1 MHPHSRTCVDKKTAY
16 YDPGIYSDFFLFVC
30 MEVMNRIMAEM
41 NASNLDLKSLL
52 SGVLSY
58 GILAGSFLLK
68 VPQIKNI
75 CASASVEG
83 ALICIFDIFFFQRL
97 QSFLQSALFSFHL
110 MNVCNIMSRI
120 V

>member
-52 SGVLSY
+52 SGVLGY

-83 ALICIFDIFFFQRL
+83 ALKYFFGISFLQHP
-97 QSFLQSALFSFHL
+97 QSFLQSVLT
-110 MNVCNIMSRI
+110 
-120 V
+120 